1 LIRIA
6 LTGPE
11 STGKTTLVHQL
22 ASKYNSKLVQ
32 EYAREYLKS
41 KSGYKREDLLKI
53 AKGQYQSILDATSD
67 GIVFIDT
74 DLLVVKIWSFEKY
87 GECDSEIERL
97 YSSLK
102 IDFYLLT
109 YPDLAWKNDPLRE
122 SKNELLSLYR
132 VYKRE
137 LDKVG
142 VPYKVITGQ
151 GNTRLINAVEFVN
164 KFIASIKE

>member
-6 LTGPE
+6 ITGPE
-11 STGKTTLVHQL
+11 STGKTTLGHQL

-41 KSGYKREDLLKI
+41 KSGYKREDLLEI
-53 AKGQYQSILDATSD
+53 AKGQYQSILDATY

-74 DLLVVKIWSFEKY
+74 DLLVVKVWSFEKY
-87 GECDSEIERL
+87 GACDSEIERL

-109 YPDLAWKNDPLRE
+109 YPDLTWKNDPLRE

-132 VYKRE
+132 VYKAE

-151 GNTRLINAVEFVN
+151 GNTRLINAVEYVN

>member
-11 STGKTTLVHQL
+11 STGKTTLGHQL